1 MLIDASSACVTQP
14 SLIMIMGPM
23 VIGFRKRRQAT
34 VCSVSDP
41 PKDWQSD
48 SGNAAGSGSGMKR
61 PRASRQ
67 NEVEGNVLRQ
77 NERQRCKVRRD
88 TPVLADTLENQAWM
102 RPRQQE
108 ARTTHQANIHL
119 ASKKPHGLTG
129 YFGVGTGNNRN

>member
-1 MLIDASSACVTQP
+1 
-14 SLIMIMGPM
+14 
-23 VIGFRKRRQAT
+23 
-34 VCSVSDP
+34 
-41 PKDWQSD
+41 
-48 SGNAAGSGSGMKR
+48 MKR

-102 RPRQQE
+102 RPGSRKQE
-108 ARTTHQANIHL
+108 PPPSQHTPCVQETAWTHW
-119 ASKKPHGLTG
+119 